1 MILPNHSIDIYWYVP
16 MIFIIIQQNF
26 KWFSNVWV
34 SKLLL
39 KSLSWGEPHRPSDGG
54 WGGAGCP
61 RCPRC
66 WKCRWWL
73 SPGAKWG
80 EALAS
85 WDCWWISDRDPWANS
100 IHWYLKQIANESVGP
115 RISEI
120 CRNGTLQRR
129 WIPCRH
135 FVCTSAKTGVGVPDV
150 YRFHTWLQTFD
161 DRGTPGPRGPRMPRD
176 FLTQLETR
184 DLQGSEDS
192 WSGLAKFSCLS
203 MLRASFKDQL
213 SSWVCSKMHHIII
226 ELQKQLL
233 YNYMYYY
240 ILLYINSYCF
250 LSFQIPSQVTP
261 LLRLLAVRMYGW
273 SGNPWAMAS
282 LWMQG
287 ITVIV
292 VILWVTFL
300 ILWVKSPYISLIHLF
315 SCWKLQKTFRILS
328 EIHLNHPKST
338 CFL

>member
-1 MILPNHSIDIYWYVP
+1 
-16 MIFIIIQQNF
+16 MIFIIFQQNF

-34 SKLLL
+34 SKLLTL
-39 KSLSWGEPHRPSDGG
+39 SLSWGEPHRPSDGG

-161 DRGTPGPRGPRMPRD
+161 DRGTPGPRGPRMPRY

-203 MLRASFKDQL
+203 MLHASFKDQL

-226 ELQKQLL
+226 ELQKK
-233 YNYMYYY
+233 YYIIICIIIYYY
-240 ILLYINSYCF
+240 ILIHTVSYLFKFQVKSRLCW
-250 LSFQIPSQVTP
+250 LSECMDEVEIHEQWHPSGCKESQ
-261 LLRLLAVRMYGW
+261 LLVWFCGWLSSFYG
-273 SGNPWAMAS
+273 SNPHTSAWFIFFVAESFRKHSA
-282 LWMQG
+282 
-287 ITVIV
+287 
-292 VILWVTFL
+292 F
-300 ILWVKSPYISLIHLF
+300 WVKY
-315 SCWKLQKTFRILS
+315 T
-328 EIHLNHPKST
+328 
-338 CFL
+338 